1 MALSNELATIAART
15 KEAET
20 RAAAVAAKGR
30 ADLIQE
36 VALAR
41 ASAQAQAERLRGAAE
56 ATESK
61 VAVWWTDVQRSWNE
75 HAAEARESIDTKR
88 GEHDVQKAKRR
99 ADDAEGFATFAI
111 DVANWAVAE
120 AEYAVLYAA
129 LLRMDAEQVEEEHRP
144 KSLGGTSS

>member
-1 MALSNELATIAART
+1 MVLSDELATIAARA
-15 KEAET
+15 KQAET
-20 RAAAVAAKGR
+20 RAAAVADKGR

-56 ATESK
+56 ATEAK

-75 HAAEARESIDTKR
+75 HAATAREGIDAKR
-88 GEHDVQKAKRR
+88 ADHDVQTAKRR
-99 ADDAEGFATFAI
+99 ADDAEGFAAFSI
-111 DVANWAVAE
+111 HVANWAVAE

-129 LLRMDAEQVEEEHRP
+129 LARMDAEQVEEEHSP
-144 KSLGGTSS
+144 TSLSGTTS